1 MFLCVVCEAE
11 EGEGSDKELVEDM
24 KGKGV
29 GLEGLEEK
37 SKEDWINRERDEE
50 RITRASLVQPIEW
63 LLRRRNRTFDG
74 IINYALPSSPWPWMK
89 PRLVQDDHTFLD
101 AHQRPLGTV
110 RHSSPLY
117 VFSGTRRDTGRS
129 SRGAEGGSG
138 MTGRRATRGK

>member
-1 MFLCVVCEAE
+1 MVCEAE

-74 IINYALPSSPWPWMK
+74 IINYALPSPHLSYLG
-89 PRLVQDDHTFLD
+89 RL
-101 AHQRPLGTV
+101 
-110 RHSSPLY
+110 
-117 VFSGTRRDTGRS
+117 RRRRS
-129 SRGAEGGSG
+129 R
-138 MTGRRATRGK
+138 